1 MRHQSVGVHRSISRI
16 VAFLAAGIAS
26 AAGVTFADDIMPAG
40 TPSDTRLA
48 IQDAIDAAA
57 VANPVGTVTL
67 GSGTFE
73 IDAQLMVTG
82 GVTLVGQGWENT
94 VIKQTATGNDKRC
107 ATLEGG
113 AKLQRV
119 TLTGGCINGNNAS
132 GGGVAIKDGTVSWC
146 CITNNTA
153 GVTSGSSVYGAGV
166 GFYNGKGQVDHSI
179 IVGNLVNS
187 TTALGGGV
195 SIYQPTGAITI
206 DTCLVVGNVATGKTA
221 ANGKGGGV
229 CVEYMYRYADVTIR
243 NSTIAG
249 NSASGTSLGGGVY
262 VTGDSDGKGTHT
274 ILTNDI
280 MAGNTS
286 AGVENNAVLSKTD
299 KTSCCLF
306 GLSGEAVGTDFL
318 SGDPLFADVTSGDY
332 TLSSTS
338 PAIGAGVA
346 YEGIGIDL
354 YKVAFANPPAMGCYE
369 LSERASEPVFNPASG
384 SGFYPTTSV
393 TLSCET
399 AGAAIYYTT
408 DGSTPTESS
417 TPYTG
422 PIAIS
427 ATTTIKARAY
437 KTGMRPSVDAIANYI
452 CRPQPK
458 NFKKSVEITLNTN
471 LAEQEI
477 TTGIPALVKLSESTI
492 SGFRYGDFS
501 LAKGGDMMF
510 VDNESGAVLPHE
522 IDTWNTAG
530 ESLVWVKLPST
541 AENTKIVLYYG
552 NGTVSTEESTGVWTD
567 YVGVWHF
574 EEATAASVA
583 NSYGTYSNSTAT
595 EGIDGNVAQYA
606 VTNEPGRFGK
616 CFRTNNATARQG
628 ENYNYGGVWVND
640 SGTDSPVDGGKNFTI
655 SGWFKHGDFYYSWD
669 HIFYKRQ
676 KSDNTG
682 SPTGAFAIECNSQ
695 GDAPAPF
702 VRGSGNYGTTGTLS
716 NNLRGTWGYL
726 TFVFSNTNCKVYENG
741 VKVGD
746 SSIPAC
752 TDNDS
757 PLVFGNNCNVAA
769 GLIGDSAWNGWIDEV
784 RYSSGSKSAE
794 WVAAEYNAMN
804 AGETDIFTYGE
815 AESTGARSAMVIIVR

>member
-1 MRHQSVGVHRSISRI
+1 MRHQSVGAHRSISRI
-16 VAFLAAGIAS
+16 VAFLAAGVVS
-26 AAGVTFADDIMPAG
+26 AAGVTFADVMPAG

-57 VANPVGTVTL
+57 VANPAGTVTL

-119 TLTGGCINGNNAS
+119 TLTGGCINGNNAP

-153 GVTSGSSVYGAGV
+153 GVTSGASVYGGGV
-166 GFYNGKGQVDHSI
+166 GFYQGKGQVDHSI
-179 IVGNLVNS
+179 IAGNLVNS

-206 DTCLVVGNVATGKTA
+206 DTCLVIGNAATGKTA

-229 CVEYMYRYADVTIR
+229 YVEYMYWYADVTIR

-249 NSASGTSLGGGVY
+249 NSASGTALGGGVC
-262 VTGDSDGKGTHT
+262 VTGDAQSNNTRT

-280 MAGNTS
+280 MSGNTS
-286 AGVENNAVLSKTD
+286 AGEENNAVLSKTD
-299 KTSCCLF
+299 KTSYCLF

-583 NSYGTYSNSTAT
+583 DSYGTYSNSTAT

-606 VTNEPGRFGK
+606 VTNEIGRFGK

-655 SGWFKHGDFYYSWD
+655 SGWFKHGEFNYYWD
-669 HIFYKRQ
+669 HMFYKRVA
-676 KSDNTG
+676 SNNTG
-682 SPTGAFAIECNSQ
+682 SPNNAFVVECNSQ
-695 GDAPAPF
+695 LAAPSPMA
-702 VRGSGNYGTTGTLS
+702 RGSGAGGTAATLS
-716 NNLRGTWGYL
+716 GNLQGAWAYL
-726 TFVFSNTNCKVYENG
+726 TFVFEVNKCHVYENG
-741 VKVGD
+741 VHKGD
-746 SSIPAC
+746 SGITAC
-752 TDNDS
+752 IDNDA
-757 PLVFGNNCNVAA
+757 PLVFGNNVNIASGA
-769 GLIGDSAWNGWIDEV
+769 SGDCAWNGWIDEV
-784 RYSSGSKSAE
+784 RYSSGLKSAE
-794 WVAAEYNAMN
+794 WIAAEYNAMN

-815 AESTGARSAMVIIVR
+815 AKRAGAPSAMVIIVR